1 MKGGEIMV
9 DLSKLTES
17 QLKDAIFL
25 SKRCGIVPV
34 GGYQVKWYEDELERR
49 TGSRKGWHEV

>member
-1 MKGGEIMV
+1 ML
-9 DLSKLTES
+9 DLSKLTEC

-34 GGYQVKWYEDELERR
+34 GGYPVKWYEDELERR